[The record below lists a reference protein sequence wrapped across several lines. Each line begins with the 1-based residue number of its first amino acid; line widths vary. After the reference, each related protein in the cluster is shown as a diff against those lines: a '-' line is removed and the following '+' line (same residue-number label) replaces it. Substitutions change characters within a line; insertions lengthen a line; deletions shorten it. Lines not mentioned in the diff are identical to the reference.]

1 MMEASLS
8 WRHAKA
14 QRWAQGC
21 KMGRD
26 GALPARRL
34 LNKANKLLRDGTVE
48 GAKKAYA
55 QLKSIQGEVGND
67 RAMRNHMANCI
78 GVCAD
83 AMIKL
88 DAIAADLTVCPTA
101 VLEAAEEATE
111 MCRAALLAAA
121 EQIPIDAARE
131 KINAACATLDE
142 IKTTADTWVAHSA
155 LHGAQCAVGGAWVY
169 RDGDEMKDRRAK
181 KNERYAKNKGVPNA
195 RYASLATTQ
204 GQIVA
209 VADRRSQNNSRT
221 TLRDEAAR
229 AAAMQAFS
237 EAGLERQ
244 PRNVAWR
251 LVEGLTVEFKVQ
263 SRPMP
268 PDELNPWSSD
278 LKAVIKREQR
288 FYEEA
293 QRFYERAPDHN
304 DAVSFDL
311 TKRLAEDPD
320 LYVNPAYASDGKGNQ
335 GKFCVFVH
343 PKGKFHA
350 PDRRYSDSGNGTKW
364 FDREEDA
371 IAKKFAWYRAGFPG
385 AWFCKKK
392 SKKRG
397 RS

>member
-1 MMEASLS
+1 MGKQNARAA
-8 WRHAKA
+8 RHLV
-14 QRWAQGC
+14 
-21 KMGRD
+21 D
-26 GALPARRL
+26 
-34 LNKANKLLRDGTVE
+34 KANDLLRDGTVE
-48 GAKKAYA
+48 GAKKAYD
-55 QLKSIQGEVGND
+55 QLKSIQGEFGDD
-67 RAMRNHMANCI
+67 RAMRNHVADCI
-78 GVCAD
+78 GVCAE

-111 MCRAALLAAA
+111 MCRAALFAAA
-121 EQIPIDAARE
+121 QQIPIDAARK
-131 KINAACATLDE
+131 KIDAACATVEE
-142 IKTTADTWVAHSA
+142 IKSTADTWKEHSE
-155 LHGAQCAVGGAWVY
+155 LHGARCLVNGRWVQ
-169 RDGDEMKDRRAK
+169 RSGDEMKNRRAE
-181 KNERYAKNKGVPNA
+181 KNKRYAKNKGVPNA
-195 RYASLATTQ
+195 RYASLTTTQ

-209 VADRRSQNNSRT
+209 VADWRSQMNSRT

-251 LVEGLTVEFKVQ
+251 LVEGSIVEFKVQ
-263 SRPMP
+263 TRPMP
-268 PDELNPWSSD
+268 PDESNPWSTN

-350 PDRRYSDSGNGTKW
+350 PDRRYLDAGNGTKW

-392 SKKRG
+392 SKKKGKKRG

>member
-1 MMEASLS
+1 
-8 WRHAKA
+8 
-14 QRWAQGC
+14 
-21 KMGRD
+21 MGRD

-34 LNKANKLLRDGTVE
+34 LNKANDLLRDGTVA
-48 GAKKAYA
+48 GAKKAHT
-55 QLKSIQGEVGND
+55 QLKLLEGEVGND
-67 RAMRNHMANCI
+67 RAMRNHKANCI

-121 EQIPIDAARE
+121 EQIPIDAARK
-131 KINAACATLDE
+131 KIDAACATLDE

-181 KNERYAKNKGVPNA
+181 KNERYAKNKGVPNE
-195 RYASLATTQ
+195 RYAFLATAE
-204 GQIVA
+204 GQNEA
-209 VADRRSQNNSRT
+209 HADRRERT
-221 TLRDEAAR
+221 TVWAAARDKAAR
-229 AAAMQAFS
+229 AAAMLAFS
-237 EAGLERQ
+237 VAGLERQ
-244 PRNVAWR
+244 PRNVVWR
-251 LVEGLTVEFKVQ
+251 LDDDSTVEFRVHHQ
-263 SRPMP
+263 VNMP
-268 PDELNPWSSD
+268 NESNPWSRD

-293 QRFYERAPDHN
+293 HPDGAERAPDHN

-350 PDRRYSDSGNGTKW
+350 PDRRYLDAGNGTKW

>member
-1 MMEASLS
+1 MEASLR

-21 KMGRD
+21 KMGKQ
-26 GALPARRL
+26 RRATAENL
-34 LNKANKLLRDGTVE
+34 LQRANKLLRDGTVA
-48 GAKKAYA
+48 GAKKAHA
-55 QLKSIQGEVGND
+55 QLKLLEGEVGND
-67 RAMRNHMANCI
+67 RAKRNHVAQCI
-78 GVCAD
+78 SVCAD

-111 MCRAALLAAA
+111 MCRAALFAAK
-121 EQIPIDAARE
+121 ENIPIDAARK
-131 KINAACATLDE
+131 KIDDACATLGE
-142 IKTTADTWVAHSA
+142 IKTTGVTWKEQSE
-155 LHGAQCAVGGAWVY
+155 LRGARLLVKGRWVLF
-169 RDGDEMKDRRAK
+169 DGDEMKNRRAARR
-181 KNERYAKNKGVPNA
+181 EHYAATKDVPSE
-195 RYASLATTQ
+195 RYASLQTTQ

-209 VADRRSQNNSRT
+209 FADRRSTINSWT
-221 TLRDEAAR
+221 TLRDKAAR
-229 AAAMQAFS
+229 AAAMLAFS

-244 PRNVAWR
+244 PRNVVWR
-251 LVEGLTVEFKVQ
+251 LGEGSTVEFKVQ

-293 QRFYERAPDHN
+293 HPDGAERAPDHT
-304 DAVSFDL
+304 DAVTFDP
-311 TKRLAEDPD
+311 TMRLAEPRKRH
-320 LYVNPAYASDGKGNQ
+320 VHPAGASDGKANQ
-335 GKFCVFVH
+335 GKFFVYVH
-343 PKGKFHA
+343 PKGKFHS
-350 PDRRYSDSGNGTKW
+350 PDRRYLDAGNGTKW

-392 SKKRG
+392 GKKRG

>member
-1 MMEASLS
+1 MGHKKARAA
-8 WRHAKA
+8 RH
-14 QRWAQGC
+14 
-21 KMGRD
+21 
-26 GALPARRL
+26 L
-34 LNKANKLLRDGTVE
+34 LDKANWDLRDGTVA
-48 GAKKAYA
+48 GAKKAYE
-55 QLKSIQGEVGND
+55 QLKSIQGEFGDD
-67 RAMRNHMANCI
+67 RAMRNHVADCI
-78 GVCAD
+78 GVCAE

-101 VLEAAEEATE
+101 VLEAAEEVTE
-111 MCRAALLAAA
+111 MCRAALFAAA
-121 EQIPIDAARE
+121 QQIPIDAARK
-131 KINAACATLDE
+131 KIDAACATVEE
-142 IKTTADTWVAHSA
+142 IKSTADTWKEHSELQGA
-155 LHGAQCAVGGAWVY
+155 RWLVHGRWVLF
-169 RDGDEMKDRRAK
+169 DGDEMKNRRAARR
-181 KNERYAKNKGVPNA
+181 EHYAATKDVPSE
-195 RYASLATTQ
+195 RYASLQTTQ

-209 VADRRSQNNSRT
+209 FADRRSTINSWT
-221 TLRDEAAR
+221 TLRDKAAR
-229 AAAMQAFS
+229 AAAMLAFS

-251 LVEGLTVEFKVQ
+251 LVEGSIVEFKVQ
-263 SRPMP
+263 TRPMP
-268 PDELNPWSSD
+268 PDESNPWSTN

-304 DAVSFDL
+304 DAVSFDI
-311 TKRLAEDPD
+311 KERLAEDPD
-320 LYVNPAYASDGKGNQ
+320 LYVSPAGAKDGKGNQ
-335 GKFCVFVH
+335 GKFFVFVH

-350 PDRRYSDSGNGTKW
+350 PDRRYLDAGNGTKW